1 MCIYIYIYI
10 YIYLTSLSIHLLMDT
25 WVAFL
30 FLKTKEAE
38 KSWGAG
44 WEYTSPVINGL
55 LFFNVPARKG
65 GTIFHTGFSTSC
77 LLFLTALI

>member
-1 MCIYIYIYI
+1 
-10 YIYLTSLSIHLLMDT
+10 MDT

-55 LFFNVPARKG
+55 PGTFPAYDKY
-65 GTIFHTGFSTSC
+65 
-77 LLFLTALI
+77 LIEVGS